1 MIIVTAQCISLR
13 KHILRSSCSDNNT
26 WMVDKPTCRQGG
38 ITGARKLRKDL
49 YHVCIEMLNFEVQD
63 TLIAYGDW
71 KIQGIEFNNE

>member
-1 MIIVTAQCISLR
+1 
-13 KHILRSSCSDNNT
+13 
-26 WMVDKPTCRQGG
+26 MVDKPTCRQGS
-38 ITGARKLRKDL
+38 ITGAKKLRKDL